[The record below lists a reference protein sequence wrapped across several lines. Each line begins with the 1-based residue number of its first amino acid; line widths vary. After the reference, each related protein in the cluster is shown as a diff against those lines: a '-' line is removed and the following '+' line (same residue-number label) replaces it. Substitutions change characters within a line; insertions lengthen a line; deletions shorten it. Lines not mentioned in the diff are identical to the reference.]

1 MRPLL
6 VVEDMVLSGRDGIVL
21 LPAVPVYGLPIVPGD
36 TIEIFSEAHGREGV
50 VLLGLEPQK
59 GDPSRVRLRIGG
71 RAHLAPG
78 VEVWPGENQ
87 SRVVAKPPKD
97 ASVESPQRK
106 VTLAGGIVPQTPR
119 RR

>member
-1 MRPLL
+1 
-6 VVEDMVLSGRDGIVL
+6 MVLSGRDGVVL
-21 LPAVPVYGLPIVPGD
+21 LPAVPAYGLPIVPGD
-36 TIEIFSEAHGREGV
+36 TIEIFSEAHGREEV

-59 GDPSRVRLRIGG
+59 GDPSSVRLRIGG

-87 SRVVAKPPKD
+87 SRVVTKPRPE
-97 ASVESPQRK
+97 ASLAAASRK
-106 VTLAGGIVPQTPR
+106 VTLAGGLAPQSSR